1 MFEALKKKLGIGKRK
16 EEKSVPAAEPAAEAA
31 ADIPAAAP
39 DAAAEKIQ
47 QQTPLAKSPEPTPVE
62 EPDEEEHS
70 GGVLA
75 KLKSLVVDHQVT
87 LSDKAIDDA
96 LFDLQMVLLESDVAF
111 PVAEA
116 ITEHMKEELSG
127 SKKKVFASSE
137 KVVTDALK
145 HAIESVLGSGFD
157 LVSYINTHEK
167 PVKILFTGVNG
178 TGKTTSVAKIA
189 AFLQSQGLSVVVGA
203 GDTFRAGAVEQIR
216 VHCDRLGIK
225 LIAHQEG
232 ADPSAVLYDTVE
244 YAKAHK
250 TDVVLADSA
259 GRFHNRANLMNQLD
273 KIKRVMKPDLVFYVD
288 EAVAGN
294 DAVIRAE
301 EFEKT
306 VSTDGVILTK
316 VDMDPKGG
324 AAISIAYTIGKPLVF
339 LGVGQEYTDMKPFTP
354 SLIIDEIFGEEK

>member
-1 MFEALKKKLGIGKRK
+1 MFDGLKKKLGLGKKNK
-16 EEKSVPAAEPAAEAA
+16 ESSESVLDAEANLGVEEVHASVQEPSPIAEPV
-31 ADIPAAAP
+31 
-39 DAAAEKIQ
+39 Q
-47 QQTPLAKSPEPTPVE
+47 E
-62 EPDEEEHS
+62 ETEEDEDT
-70 GGVLA
+70 GVLG
-75 KLKSLVVDHQVT
+75 KLKSLVVNHEVT
-87 LSDKAIDDA
+87 LSEKAIDDA

-116 ITEHMKEELSG
+116 ITNHMKEELLG
-127 SKKKVFASSE
+127 TKKKVFSSSE
-137 KVVTDALK
+137 KIVTEALK
-145 HAIESVLGSGFD
+145 HAIENVLGNGFD
-157 LVSYINTHEK
+157 LVDYIKNHEK

-189 AFLQSQGLSVVVGA
+189 SFLQSQGISVVVGA
-203 GDTFRAGAVEQIR
+203 GDTFRAGAIEQIR
-216 VHCDRLGIK
+216 VHCDRLGLK

-259 GRFHNRANLMNQLD
+259 GRFHNRTNLMNQLD

-316 VDMDPKGG
+316 TDMDPKGG

-339 LGVGQEYTDMKPFTP
+339 IGTGQEYTDMKPFTP
-354 SLIIDEIFGEEK
+354 SLVINEIFGDD

>member
-1 MFEALKKKLGIGKRK
+1 MFDGLKKKLGLGKK
-16 EEKSVPAAEPAAEAA
+16 HKAESSESAAEAA
-31 ADIPAAAP
+31 AAP
-39 DAAAEKIQ
+39 KAAEEIQ
-47 QQTPLAKSPEPTPVE
+47 TSVPEPVVAEPKE
-62 EPDEEEHS
+62 EVIEEKEET

-75 KLKSLVVDHQVT
+75 KLKSLVVGHEVT
-87 LSDKAIDDA
+87 LSEKAIDDA

-116 ITEHMKEELSG
+116 ITSHMKEELMG
-127 SKKKVFASSE
+127 TKKKVFSSSE
-137 KVVTDALK
+137 KVVTEALK
-145 HAIESVLGSGFD
+145 HAIEKVLGEGFD
-157 LVSYINTHEK
+157 LVGYIRSHDK

-189 AFLQSQGLSVVVGA
+189 SYLQSQGLSVVVGA
-203 GDTFRAGAVEQIR
+203 GDTFRAGAIEQIR

-316 VDMDPKGG
+316 ADMDPKGG

-339 LGVGQEYTDMKPFTP
+339 LGTGQEYTDMKPFTP
-354 SLIIDEIFGEEK
+354 SLVINEIFGDD

>member
-1 MFEALKKKLGIGKRK
+1 MFEGLKKKLGLGKYKVAKK
-16 EEKSVPAAEPAAEAA
+16 EEEADDSLKTLISDSKSESAADVPDTSVNYTDNKETENIDEEPA
-31 ADIPAAAP
+31 
-39 DAAAEKIQ
+39 EKTGI
-47 QQTPLAKSPEPTPVE
+47 LS
-62 EPDEEEHS
+62 
-70 GGVLA
+70 
-75 KLKSLVVDHQVT
+75 KLKSLVIDHEVT
-87 LSDKAIDDA
+87 LSDKKIDEA
-96 LFDLQMVLLESDVAF
+96 LFDLQMVLLESDVAY

-127 SKKKVFASSE
+127 TQKKITQSSSD
-137 KVVTDALK
+137 VVTEALK
-145 HAIESVLGSGFD
+145 HAIEKVLGNGFD
-157 LVSYINTHEK
+157 LLGYIHSHEK

-189 AFLQSQGLSVVVGA
+189 NYLKSNGLSVVVGA
-203 GDTFRAGAVEQIR
+203 GDTFRAGAIEQIK

-225 LIAHQEG
+225 LVSHQEG

-244 YAKAHK
+244 YAKARK
-250 TDVVLADSA
+250 IDVVLADSA
-259 GRFHNRANLMNQLD
+259 GRFHNRVNLMNQLD

-339 LGVGQEYTDMKPFTP
+339 IGVGQGYEDMKPFTP
-354 SLIIDEIFGEEK
+354 SLIVNEIFGESE